1 MAVSVLVVDDS
12 PIARK
17 MLIKA
22 LPPDWD
28 IEITQASNGI
38 DATAYRA
45 GRVDVMFLDLTMP
58 DMDATE
64 VETLRKE
71 DLNCLVIVVSADVQ
85 EKAQERVL
93 AMGAIA
99 FIRKPITAEGLRDV
113 LKPGMGWSY
122 EPRRLKPS
130 TRPSPATSA
139 TRCRRSPTSEWAR
152 PARRSQKSGAS
163 SCAPVDPARCQ
174 RRATGYSNRAA
185 AARRREEHP
194 CRTAGVPTARSGAKS
209 SSSSPAARRE
219 SSPS

>member
-38 DATAYRA
+38 EALAAYRA

-58 DMDATE
+58 DMDGYQ
-64 VETLRKE
+64 VLETLRKE

-113 LKPGMGWSY
+113 LKQYGI
-122 EPRRLKPS
+122 
-130 TRPSPATSA
+130 
-139 TRCRRSPTSEWAR
+139 
-152 PARRSQKSGAS
+152 
-163 SCAPVDPARCQ
+163 V
-174 RRATGYSNRAA
+174 
-185 AARRREEHP
+185 
-194 CRTAGVPTARSGAKS
+194 V
-209 SSSSPAARRE
+209 
-219 SSPS
+219 